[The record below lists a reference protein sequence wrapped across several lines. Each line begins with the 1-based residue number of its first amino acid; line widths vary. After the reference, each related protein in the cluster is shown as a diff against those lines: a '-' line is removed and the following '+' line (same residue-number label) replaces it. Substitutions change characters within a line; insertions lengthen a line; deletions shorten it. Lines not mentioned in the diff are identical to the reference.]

1 MENKLQ
7 ELTQKLY
14 TEGLSKG
21 EQEAKALVEA
31 AKSEAQSIV
40 AQAQKEATQVIKEA
54 EARAEDLR
62 KNTLT
67 ELTLAGRQSV
77 GTLKEQIEKL
87 VLLKSISPAVSAA
100 NNDTEFIKSL
110 LLSIASAWNPAD
122 GSKVELRALLP
133 AQKQEQLSALVVAG
147 TQNTL
152 TQGLEINFDNGVK
165 SGFKIGP
172 KDGSYYIS
180 FSDADF
186 DALLKEYLRPQV
198 SALLF
203 GEEA

>member
-40 AQAQKEATQVIKEA
+40 AQAQKEAAQVIKEA